1 MQKFGD
7 KMEKKW
13 DLNSL
18 YTGFQGK
25 YLEDIE
31 LLKKLIKERIK
42 EINDNKRDSIIYIES
57 VIKNDEKI
65 TILIGKLFSFAELT
79 LSTDI
84 INEEADKYI
93 SIITLIINDSVKA
106 EVDFQ
111 KYIKNVDLEEL
122 KKSSDIINNYSFIL
136 SKLGK
141 TASHLLS
148 KKEEVLYSKLR
159 KVCGSSWGKIQEI
172 TTSNLLCDVNG
183 ESKTLTE
190 TRNLAYSA
198 DSKVRKDAYYA
209 EQKAY
214 KSIEDVVAISLT
226 NIKYESN
233 VLLKLRKYKDPI
245 TYNLEENCN
254 MKRESLDAL
263 MSAILEFRPVFIKY
277 LKAKAKYL
285 GHKKSLPFYDLF
297 APLGKSN
304 STIDFDT
311 ACSLVL
317 DSFYSFSPKLGDFAK
332 KAIKNNW
339 IDVYPK
345 KGKVGGAFC
354 ANLPY
359 IRESRVLLNFTGSL
373 DNCLTLAHE
382 LGHAYHGEIISDE
395 LPLNTNYPMQLAETA
410 SIFCETIMGKN
421 LISKVTDKEEKIA
434 ILEQSVS
441 DSTQVIIDIL
451 SRYLFEEDLYKKAN
465 NSLSASKLKSMMIN
479 AQKKAYLD
487 GLDHDILHPYM
498 WICKGHYYSVDGN
511 FYNFPYA
518 FGLLYGRGLYA
529 SYLKDPEEFLKN
541 YDKMLFLTT
550 HATAEDVTLSMGI
563 DITKKDFWI
572 DSLKVIEEEINELVV
587 LLEK

>member
-1 MQKFGD
+1 
-7 KMEKKW
+7 MEKKW